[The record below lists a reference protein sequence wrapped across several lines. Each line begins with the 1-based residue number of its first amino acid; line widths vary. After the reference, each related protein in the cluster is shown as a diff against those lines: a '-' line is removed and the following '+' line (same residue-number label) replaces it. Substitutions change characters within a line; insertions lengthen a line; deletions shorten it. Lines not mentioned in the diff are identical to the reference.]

1 MLIVGGSSLLGYKL
15 SKISNEY
22 EVYSTFHKNQIDLEN
37 IKMININ
44 ICDKKSCEK
53 ILELLKEHKAA
64 WPFKEPVKRE
74 EVPDYYDIIKEPI
87 DLSKIG
93 QNLKNGKYTTKQLF
107 EKDVFLIF

>member
-1 MLIVGGSSLLGYKL
+1 
-15 SKISNEY
+15 
-22 EVYSTFHKNQIDLEN
+22 
-37 IKMININ
+37 MINPLDVPGLKEVN
-44 ICDKKSCEK
+44 YTLEKHQKLMQKPKGTSFYKSCEK

-93 QNLKNGKYTTKQLF
+93 
-107 EKDVFLIF
+107 